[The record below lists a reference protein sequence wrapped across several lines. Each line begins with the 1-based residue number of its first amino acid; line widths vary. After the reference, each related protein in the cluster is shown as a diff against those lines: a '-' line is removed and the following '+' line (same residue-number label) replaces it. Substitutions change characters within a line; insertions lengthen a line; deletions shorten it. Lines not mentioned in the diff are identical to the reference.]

1 MIVKNLLEKI
11 GYTPEMQKEY
21 EKFRSI
27 ADKRIIEYTKEYIN
41 GECSMVEIQKK
52 IDAIEPKNMSLY
64 TMYLIFVL
72 ECTGWLKEKYL
83 QNGRTEEMFVTAMK
97 DIAFKTAE
105 CRKNSM
111 CSESNFLTGTVDF

>member
-27 ADKRIIEYTKEYIN
+27 ADERIIEYTKEYIN
-41 GECSMVEIQKK
+41 GESTMVEIQKK
-52 IDAIEPKNMSLY
+52 IDAIEPKNISVY

-72 ECTGWLKEKYL
+72 ECTDWLLEKYL
-83 QNGRTEEMFVTAMK
+83 QNGRTEDQFYTAMN
-97 DIAFKTAE
+97 DIMYKTPGWI
-105 CRKNSM
+105 STPGLV
-111 CSESNFLTGTVDF
+111 F